1 MLKGIDH
8 LVVVVPDL
16 GAAARSYA
24 ALGFTVVPGGRHP
37 VGTHNQLIAFA
48 DGSYIELI
56 GFYQESPEHK
66 WWEPLQRGG
75 GLVDLCARTDD
86 LGADTTAFRQAGVA
100 IDDPAPLSRK
110 RPDGYQL
117 RWVLSIPRPPHR
129 GVAPF
134 LIQDETPREE
144 RVPRQTTHANGV
156 TGLGTVTIAVEDP
169 EPPRRWYAG
178 ALGRRGREVERL
190 ELDAAGVRFEIG
202 PHAVELVAPKG
213 AGAASLNGWLRRR
226 GPSPYAA
233 TLRTTGRDLG
243 PLDEGQTH
251 GAKLALV

>member
-75 GLVDLCARTDD
+75 GLVDLCAQTDD

-100 IDDPAPLSRK
+100 IDDPAPPSRK
-110 RPDGYQL
+110 RPAGPEGRGGRSSGSSWTPPGCASRSARTPWSSSPRRAPGRRRSTDGSGSAGRRPTRRRSARPGATSARSTRGKRTVRSSRSSEAREQGGVTMRHL
-117 RWVLSIPRPPHR
+117 RIW
-129 GVAPF
+129 
-134 LIQDETPREE
+134 
-144 RVPRQTTHANGV
+144 
-156 TGLGTVTIAVEDP
+156 TGLG
-169 EPPRRWYAG
+169 
-178 ALGRRGREVERL
+178 ALL
-190 ELDAAGVRFEIG
+190 SIL
-202 PHAVELVAPKG
+202 G
-213 AGAASLNGWLRRR
+213 AGAPVARAI
-226 GPSPYAA
+226 PCV
-233 TLRTTGRDLG
+233 DF
-243 PLDEGQTH
+243 
-251 GAKLALV
+251 